1 VQENQPN
8 TVEQLAQLVQ
18 KKFAIPKEEAVK
30 HIMSL
35 NASGKLNFKEYSPPA
50 TPKAYPF
57 SLKAR
62 LYWIIMV
69 LNVTAIASVFI
80 IPENAFPIV
89 YVRYLFGSIFAFF
102 LPGFCLIKAL
112 FPQKELDPI
121 ERAILSVG
129 ISISIV
135 PLVSYLL
142 NLTYWGINI
151 VNLTLSLA
159 VLTVTF
165 TAVAFWREHRVE

>member
-1 VQENQPN
+1 MQENQPN